1 MTSRRWLP
9 VVRVAFALLGFSAVV
24 TELATL
30 VERGAFRPTEFFSY
44 FTVQTNLLVVVV
56 LLATALT
63 EGRRPRLLD
72 RVRGAT
78 TVYMV
83 VVLVVFAVLLAPIE
97 GVALTAVP
105 WDNTVL
111 HQVVPVVVLL
121 DWVVDPPAER
131 IPWRVGLLW
140 LAYPLLYAAWAL
152 VRGLLDGWYPYPFL
166 DPDVDGYA
174 AVAVAAVLIA
184 VGSAAVA
191 WLVTRLP
198 RRPTVR
204 P

>member
-1 MTSRRWLP
+1 M
-9 VVRVAFALLGFSAVV
+9 VRVAFALLGFSAVV

-63 EGRRPRLLD
+63 EGRRPRFLD

-83 VVLVVFAVLLAPIE
+83 VVFLVFAVLLAPIE
-97 GVALTAVP
+97 GVDLTAVP